1 MNNKLYNIIYYAY
14 NNSPYYKRKFD
25 ENGIDINEKI
35 KIEDIPILE
44 KKDIIEKNNE
54 ILSSINKNMERKNLK
69 IFKTSGTT
77 GISTNIYWQ
86 VEDIIKSNK
95 LMWKF
100 RIKEYN
106 IYPKDKY
113 CSLFNSNYNGNR
125 FMELDKKII
134 INKNN
139 MMFCSLY
146 DDEESYKL
154 YYENIILF
162 SPKWLFIHKSFILKL
177 IDYIKQNN
185 LHVPN
190 SIEYIE
196 LTGEPSTK
204 KEIDFIKSIFMNCK
218 IVDMYGMTE
227 VNTIAYRKEEDLFF
241 KINQDNVFI
250 EVINI
255 NNNIGELLVTSLTN
269 YAFPL
274 IRYRTNDFVEL
285 DSHNNIIRILG
296 REQRSQTY
304 FKEYIISYCVNRVN
318 SIIGNNITFYKVIVE
333 SEMNITI
340 KFFEKEKMFWKQEF
354 ETKLKEYLTK
364 FYQNLKINF
373 KYSNEI
379 NEFNKK
385 GKYSIFE

>member
-1 MNNKLYNIIYYAY
+1 MNNKLYNVICYAY
-14 NNSPYYKRKFD
+14 NNSPYYRKKFD
-25 ENGIDINEKI
+25 ENGINVNKKI

-77 GISTNIYWQ
+77 GICTNIYWQ
-86 VEDIIKSNK
+86 VEDIIRSNK

-146 DDEESYKL
+146 DDGESYKL

-177 IDYIKQNN
+177 IDYIRQNN

-196 LTGEPSTK
+196 LTGEPSAK
-204 KEIDFIKSIFMNCK
+204 NEIDFIKSIFTNCK

-241 KINQDNVFI
+241 KINYDNVFI

-274 IRYRTNDFVEL
+274 IRYRTNDFVEV
-285 DSHNNIIRILG
+285 DSNNNIIRILG
-296 REQRSQTY
+296 REQRSQTN
-304 FKEYIISYCVNRVN
+304 FKEYIISYCINRVN
-318 SIIGNNITFYKVIVE
+318 SIIGNNITFYKVIIE
-333 SEMNITI
+333 SKKNITI
-340 KFFEKEKMFWKQEF
+340 KFYEKEKMFWKQEF